1 MSITFQSVTFSYP
14 SSLSKQ
20 IIDIDSWS
28 VADSEKVF
36 LHGPSG
42 CGKSTLLNLI
52 SGLLKPQSGD
62 VKLLGKSLNLLSR
75 SQKDA
80 FRANNVGYV
89 FQQFNLIPFLDV
101 IENISLASHFA
112 TKKSKQLLIKQSH
125 ELLNTLDIKE
135 ALWYK
140 PVNQLSI
147 GQQQRIAIARAL
159 INKPKIL
166 IADEPTSALD
176 QANRSRFMS
185 LLIALCA
192 QHRMTLIFVSHDMS
206 LSQHFDR
213 VQALPAI
220 NAALQTN

>member
-1 MSITFQSVTFSYP
+1 
-14 SSLSKQ
+14 
-20 IIDIDSWS
+20 
-28 VADSEKVF
+28 
-36 LHGPSG
+36 
-42 CGKSTLLNLI
+42 
-52 SGLLKPQSGD
+52 
-62 VKLLGKSLNLLSR
+62 
-75 SQKDA
+75 
-80 FRANNVGYV
+80 
-89 FQQFNLIPFLDV
+89 
-101 IENISLASHFA
+101 
-112 TKKSKQLLIKQSH
+112 LLIKESH

-135 ALWYK
+135 ADWYK

-213 VQALPAI
+213 VQALPTI
-220 NAALQTN
+220 NAALKTN

>member
-14 SSLSKQ
+14 SSPSKQ

-220 NAALQTN
+220 NAALKTN